1 MWTILLSKI
10 QQIVNSKLF
19 LYLVIGGLVYFWI
32 VDRKQL
38 RDNISRLET
47 NQIALTTNSSIQQQ
61 VYLGEFK
68 KLHSKE
74 DSIAKLIG
82 LKPKDITNVV
92 VNNYHYKDTT
102 IVQVPLIPKDST
114 SKDTLTFISP
124 IKCGYVSG
132 EVYLKN
138 MTIKI
143 KEVDTKDTLHTFLY
157 ENYNRFLGFLWKR
170 NKRYEAVTYSE
181 CMNKVINTEENIKII
196 K

>member
-1 MWTILLSKI
+1 
-10 QQIVNSKLF
+10 
-19 LYLVIGGLVYFWI
+19 
-32 VDRKQL
+32 
-38 RDNISRLET
+38 LET